1 MTLLNFFGGHMQL
14 NFQKSVTWV
23 FVLAALSFAMSVYS
37 ANHTTTANSYAS
49 MKSPEDKRP
58 VKVENISIDYSR
70 AHAELMK
77 QPDESVV
84 SSF

>member
-1 MTLLNFFGGHMQL
+1 MQL

-37 ANHTTTANSYAS
+37 ANHNSAAPAHVAMNS
-49 MKSPEDKRP
+49 AQDLRP
-58 VKVENISIDYSR
+58 VKVENISVDYSR
-70 AHAELMK
+70 AHVELMK
-77 QPDESVV
+77 KPDEIVV

>member
-1 MTLLNFFGGHMQL
+1 MQL
-14 NFQKSVTWV
+14 NFKKSVTWV

-37 ANHTTTANSYAS
+37 GNHTHTAAFDAP
-49 MKSPEDKRP
+49 KHALEDQRP
-58 VKVENISIDYSR
+58 VKAENISLDYSR

-77 QPDESVV
+77 KPDESVV

>member
-1 MTLLNFFGGHMQL
+1 MQL

-23 FVLAALSFAMSVYS
+23 FVLVALSFAMSVYS
-37 ANHTTTANSYAS
+37 GNHTAAS
-49 MKSPEDKRP
+49 VSIVAMSPQHDLRP

-70 AHAELMK
+70 AHVELMK
-77 QPDESVV
+77 KPDEIVV

>member
-1 MTLLNFFGGHMQL
+1 MQL

-37 ANHTTTANSYAS
+37 ANHTATVSSNAS
-49 MKSPEDKRP
+49 MNSPEDKRP
-58 VKVENISIDYSR
+58 VKVENISIDHSR

-77 QPDESVV
+77 QADESAVN
-84 SSF
+84 SF

>member
-1 MTLLNFFGGHMQL
+1 MQL

-37 ANHTTTANSYAS
+37 ANHTGAAPAHVA
-49 MKSPEDKRP
+49 MSPQHDLRP

-70 AHAELMK
+70 AHVELMK
-77 QPDESVV
+77 KPDEIVV

>member
-1 MTLLNFFGGHMQL
+1 MQL

-37 ANHTTTANSYAS
+37 ANHTNAAPAHIALNSAQ
-49 MKSPEDKRP
+49 DLRP
-58 VKVENISIDYSR
+58 VKVENISVDYSR
-70 AHAELMK
+70 AHVELMK
-77 QPDESVV
+77 KPDEIVV

>member
-1 MTLLNFFGGHMQL
+1 MQL

-37 ANHTTTANSYAS
+37 ANHTSAAPAHVA
-49 MKSPEDKRP
+49 MSPQHDLRP
-58 VKVENISIDYSR
+58 VKVENISVDYSR
-70 AHAELMK
+70 AHVELMK
-77 QPDESVV
+77 KPDEIVV